1 MIDAVVLTFWQH
13 FRKCEPGGSSVS
25 AMLGNYR
32 IVLDQWSE
40 VYDLLRDYAD
50 EEFWQFADVEFDPRA
65 ITIIGR
71 VQLKENYYRVCDFAE
86 RYPGRIIFCNPAEGS
101 QTILLQLRRLRI
113 EDLVRSGKILLL
125 TSGELEP
132 PWQYIKTDCYFS
144 NICEYTENIEAS
156 QHDVRAD
163 GNKPFDFLLLNGRL
177 RPHRKYLLHRLR
189 ELLLLDRGLWTCL
202 DRRCDMRWSSYLTLP
217 YQDRD
222 CMDEPESIQLLPAEY
237 EIERAVINLDRELP
251 DRDVKHFLFNDT
263 WGDAVINPRAYLDT
277 AFSIVTETIYD
288 YPFTFRTEKIW
299 KPMIMRHPFVV
310 VANVGYYRAMHSAG
324 FRTFG
329 DLIDES
335 FDEIWEPRERL
346 EAIIEVIQDIV
357 RNGAEA
363 FLSASADV
371 CKYNQEHLREHNQ
384 RERAAL
390 PQSIID
396 YLDARS

>member
-1 MIDAVVLTFWQH
+1 
-13 FRKCEPGGSSVS
+13 
-25 AMLGNYR
+25 MLGKHR
-32 IVLDQWSE
+32 IVIDQWSE
-40 VYDLLRDYAD
+40 VYDLLRDHAD
-50 EEFWQFADVEFDPRA
+50 EEFWRFAEVDFDADA

-71 VQLKENYYRVCDFAE
+71 VQHKENYYRVCDLAD

-113 EDLVRSGKILLL
+113 EDLVRTGKILLL
-125 TSGELEP
+125 TSGDLEP
-132 PWQYIKTDCYFS
+132 PWQYIKTDSYFS

-156 QHDVRAD
+156 KHDVRD
-163 GNKPFDFLLLNGRL
+163 ITDKPYDFLLLNGRL

-189 ELLLLDRGLWTCL
+189 ESELLDRGLWTCL
-202 DRRCDMRWSSYLTLP
+202 DQRCDMRWTSYLTLP

-222 CMDEPESIQLLPAEY
+222 RMDEPEQIRLLPSDY
-237 EIERAVINLDRELP
+237 EIERAQINLDRDLP
-251 DRDVKHFLFNDT
+251 DRDIKHFLFNNT
-263 WGDAVINPRAYLDT
+263 WGDAIINPQAYTDT

-299 KPMIMRHPFVV
+299 KPMIMAHPFVV
-310 VANVGYYRAMHSAG
+310 TANVGFYRSLHQAG

-346 EAIIEVIQDIV
+346 EAILEVIQDIL
-357 RNGAEA
+357 RN
-363 FLSASADV
+363 SASAFLAATADT
-371 CKYNQEHLREHNQ
+371 CKYNQEHLREHNR

-390 PQSIID
+390 PNQIID
-396 YLDARS
+396 FLDARS

>member
-1 MIDAVVLTFWQH
+1 MLY
-13 FRKCEPGGSSVS
+13 FRKCDPGGYNVN
-25 AMLGNYR
+25 AMLGKHR
-32 IVLDQWSE
+32 IILDQWSE

-50 EEFWQFADVEFDPRA
+50 EEFWRFSELEFDPKA
-65 ITIIGR
+65 ITIVGR
-71 VQLKENYYRVCDFAE
+71 VQLKDNYYRVCELAE
-86 RYPGRIIFCNPAEGS
+86 RYPGRIMFCNPAEGS

-125 TSGELEP
+125 TSGDLEP
-132 PWQYIKTDCYFS
+132 PWQYIKTDHYFAK
-144 NICEYTENIEAS
+144 ICEYDENVVAAGE
-156 QHDVRAD
+156 DVRAVAD
-163 GNKPFDFLLLNGRL
+163 KPHDFLFLNGRL

-189 ELLLLDRGLWTCL
+189 ELDLLDRGLWTCL
-202 DRRCDMRWSSYLTLP
+202 EQRCDMRWTSYLALP

-222 CMDEPESIQLLPAEY
+222 LMNEPESIQLLPAKY
-237 EIERAVINLDRELP
+237 EIARAVPNLGCDLP
-251 DRDVKHFLFNDT
+251 DRDIKHFLFNNT
-263 WGDAVINPRAYLDT
+263 WGDAIINPRAYTDT

-299 KPMIMRHPFVV
+299 KPMIMAHPFVA
-310 VANVGYYRAMHSAG
+310 VANVGYYRALHAAG

-335 FDEIWEPRERL
+335 FDNIWEPHERL
-346 EAIIEVIQDIV
+346 EAIIKIIQDII

-363 FLSASADV
+363 FLAATADV

-390 PQSIID
+390 PNTIID